1 MSNSQPRQSVC
12 NSESKGFNE
21 VLKLIALHLI
31 KTAITMF
38 GDKELPP
45 EVEKQR
51 ATIDSDIK
59 EQQMIVERLLDNA
72 TPQQVT
78 IGGAMACQG
87 FKSPI
92 QFREQLDKQLSD
104 GDVNVKGYQPKR
116 SNNSKPLSPP
126 KKP

>member
-21 VLKLIALHLI
+21 ALKLIALHLI

-59 EQQMIVERLLDNA
+59 EQQMIVDRLLNTA
-72 TPQQVT
+72 PQQATVGVT
-78 IGGAMACQG
+78 DAATYPSC
-87 FKSPI
+87 
-92 QFREQLDKQLSD
+92 L
-104 GDVNVKGYQPKR
+104 PKAR
-116 SNNSKPLSPP
+116 MFQDNH
-126 KKP
+126 

>member
-45 EVEKQR
+45 EVE
-51 ATIDSDIK
+51 
-59 EQQMIVERLLDNA
+59 
-72 TPQQVT
+72 
-78 IGGAMACQG
+78 
-87 FKSPI
+87 
-92 QFREQLDKQLSD
+92 
-104 GDVNVKGYQPKR
+104 
-116 SNNSKPLSPP
+116 
-126 KKP
+126 

>member
-1 MSNSQPRQSVC
+1 MSDLQSRQSVY
-12 NSESKGFNE
+12 NYESKGFNE

-59 EQQMIVERLLDNA
+59 YQQMIVDGLLDNA
-72 TPQQVT
+72 TPQQATVGVT
-78 IGGAMACQG
+78 DAATYPSCLPKARM
-87 FKSPI
+87 
-92 QFREQLDKQLSD
+92 
-104 GDVNVKGYQPKR
+104 YQD
-116 SNNSKPLSPP
+116 ND
-126 KKP
+126 

>member
-1 MSNSQPRQSVC
+1 MNSTAFPKT
-12 NSESKGFNE
+12 NSDPIAETIHHITKLA
-21 VLKLIALHLI
+21 VLYLI
-31 KTAITMF
+31 KTAITML

-45 EVEKQR
+45 EMEKQR
-51 ATIDSDIK
+51 VSIDSDIK

-72 TPQQVT
+72 TPQQAT

-87 FKSPI
+87 FKSPF

-104 GDVNVKGYQPKR
+104 VNVKGYQPKR
-116 SNNSKPLSPP
+116 ASNSKPLPPP

>member
-21 VLKLIALHLI
+21 VLKLITLHLI
-31 KTAITMF
+31 KTAITML

-59 EQQMIVERLLDNA
+59 DQQMIVDGLLDNA
-72 TPQQVT
+72 TPQQATVGVT
-78 IGGAMACQG
+78 NAATYPSCLPKARM
-87 FKSPI
+87 
-92 QFREQLDKQLSD
+92 
-104 GDVNVKGYQPKR
+104 YQD
-116 SNNSKPLSPP
+116 ND
-126 KKP
+126 